1 MLVAGTG
8 KDPCI
13 PYNPQPHLSLQDLV
27 ENEKGGFIMKK
38 LVRLASVVTVML
50 FIAVPFAQ
58 GAQKK
63 IDNSK
68 QKVEQPG
75 SGQSGQQLSTSAE
88 SHDPHWRPHK
98 HEVDFVITE
107 VLLIRHPDLGNISVG
122 AHIKNIGDKSTA
134 ELIRVKLGNYGYVWI
149 HGLRK
154 GETKSTGLTIDDNAH
169 HNRAVGPVTVV
180 VNGEG
185 EIAERNTRNNTC
197 TGSRL
202 SSTEN
207 HSVHHCPY

>member
-1 MLVAGTG
+1 MKKFAKFASLVA
-8 KDPCI
+8 
-13 PYNPQPHLSLQDLV
+13 
-27 ENEKGGFIMKK
+27 
-38 LVRLASVVTVML
+38 VMF
-50 FIAVPFAQ
+50 FIAVPLAQ

-68 QKVEQPG
+68 QRVERPG
-75 SGQSGQQLSTSAE
+75 SGQSEQQLSPSAE
-88 SHDPHWRPHK
+88 SHDPHWRPQR

-107 VLLIRHPDLGNISVG
+107 VLLIRHPELGNISVG
-122 AHIKNIGDKSTA
+122 AHIKNIGNKNTA
-134 ELIRVKLGNYGYVWI
+134 ELIRVKLGDYGQVWI
-149 HGLRK
+149 HGLRE

-202 SSTEN
+202 LSTQN
-207 HSVHHCPY
+207 RSVHHCPY